1 MNLRPYQVD
10 IAKQGLEIL
19 TAYKFLYLALE
30 CRVGKTATSLE
41 ICRLYGVKKV
51 LFITKLKAIYS
62 VKKDYEDFGHDFELT
77 IINKESIHKIESN
90 DFDIVICDEAHSL
103 FGTFPKANRFTKIYR
118 SRFKKIPS
126 ILLSATMSP
135 ESYSQLFHQFWINN
149 YSPFVKYASFYKWA
163 SEYVTVKKKF
173 VGTGQSVND
182 YSNADIDKIYSKI
195 KCHIITYTQAEA
207 GFTQQIIEDILIV
220 LLQKS
225 TYKLIKAVKDHGIYE
240 GKNDVI
246 LADTGVKQQS
256 KVHQL
261 CSGTVI
267 TENGVHIVDNTK
279 VKAIKLKFE
288 GRKIA
293 IFTVYQAEMDMVKEL
308 IPNCVSTPE
317 AFNADPTATFVGQIR
332 SSREG
337 VNLSSADCL
346 VYLNIEFSSLS
357 YIQGRDRATTKDRT
371 TPPEVWFIMAEGGIE
386 SDIYNTVMKKQDYNL
401 THFRKWKAPTSE
413 S

>member
-1 MNLRPYQVD
+1 
-10 IAKQGLEIL
+10 
-19 TAYKFLYLALE
+19 
-30 CRVGKTATSLE
+30 
-41 ICRLYGVKKV
+41 
-51 LFITKLKAIYS
+51 
-62 VKKDYEDFGHDFELT
+62 
-77 IINKESIHKIESN
+77 
-90 DFDIVICDEAHSL
+90 
-103 FGTFPKANRFTKIYR
+103 
-118 SRFKKIPS
+118 
-126 ILLSATMSP
+126 
-135 ESYSQLFHQFWINN
+135 
-149 YSPFVKYASFYKWA
+149 
-163 SEYVTVKKKF
+163 
-173 VGTGQSVND
+173 
-182 YSNADIDKIYSKI
+182 
-195 KCHIITYTQAEA
+195 
-207 GFTQQIIEDILIV
+207 
-220 LLQKS
+220 
-225 TYKLIKAVKDHGIYE
+225 LIKAVKDHGIYE
-240 GKNDVI
+240 GKTDVI

-279 VKAIKLKFE
+279 VRAIIRKFT

-371 TPPEVWFIMAEGGIE
+371 TPPQVWFIMAEGGIE
-386 SDIYNTVMKKQDYNL
+386 SDIYNTVMKKQDYTL
-401 THFRKWKAPTSE
+401 KHFKKWKAPTSE
-413 S
+413 N